1 MSWVAVGVA
10 AVGVVGGAYS
20 AKKQAK
26 AAKQAANSKWESTS
40 EPWGPTR
47 DARTTGINAANDL
60 WNSYSNSW
68 KQGPQFGSAATNGAP
83 VAGAATGGGGSGK
96 KKKRG
101 KGGGA
106 GGGGAKQ
113 PGISGQ
119 MAGALRDRANTG
131 HELYA
136 PANQTATGLLAGQ
149 NELRDEGADMMRGF
163 GQEGFNPYLDEAGQR
178 FDEFENPYLKRF
190 IEEEL
195 GFGDGSGGGGGGG
208 SSRAKPIY
216 SGGSMQW
223 AGNQGGENADMVGA
237 KKYLQDALDADPYA
251 ADNPAMQKMIDS
263 ASRRMREE
271 YMETVVPGITSEWAG
286 VGRYGG
292 GLYADAQAQATGRF
306 TNSLGDMIGSAEF
319 QAYQDAMQR
328 RQENL
333 GLATSYDL
341 GAMNDATQRA
351 GQGSSGAAA
360 AAAAQA
366 AADRDRQQM
375 LFQAIGAYG
384 DDQRFGA
391 GGLMDAAGLLNN
403 AQQFGSS
410 GIMDAADMFSRD
422 QLGALGM
429 IPAISGMDVRDMEA
443 AFGAGNAMDQT
454 GIQRSGLGI
463 QRQGLNLQRQQQM
476 WAQDRANRAEPF
488 EQLARFGDLTNTFG
502 GGYGTQSG
510 YGQGGYNPG
519 PGTAAGAMGGAMAGL
534 GIANAMGYGY
544 GGGGAG
550 GYGGNNYGQPSSTGW
565 GYNPVTGAQDT
576 GNEGWY

>member
-1 MSWVAVGVA
+1 MATTVAV
-10 AVGVVGGAYS
+10 VGALAGAYS
-20 AKKQAK
+20 ANRQAK

-47 DARTTGINAANDL
+47 DARIGGVNAANEL
-60 WNSYSNSW
+60 WQNYNNSW
-68 KQGPQFGSAATNGAP
+68 KQGPQFGSAATNGA
-83 VAGAATGGGGSGK
+83 AATGTGGGG
-96 KKKRG
+96 KKRKG
-101 KGGGA
+101 KGGG
-106 GGGGAKQ
+106 GGGRQ
-113 PGISGQ
+113 QGISGQ
-119 MAGALRDRANTG
+119 MAGALRDRANAG

-136 PANQTATGLLAGQ
+136 PANQAATGLLAGQ
-149 NELRDEGADMMRGF
+149 NELRDEGANMMRGF

-178 FDEFENPYLKRF
+178 FDEYENPYLKRF

-195 GFGDGSGGGGGGG
+195 GFGDGSGGGGSRSSSYRYGGGGGGGVGGGGG
-208 SSRAKPIY
+208 SDA
-216 SGGSMQW
+216 
-223 AGNQGGENADMVGA
+223 NLVGA
-237 KKYLQDALDADPYA
+237 QKYLKDALDADPYA

-351 GQGSSGAAA
+351 GMRSSGRAS

-391 GGLMDAAGLLNN
+391 EGLMGAAGLLNN

-410 GIMDAADMFSRD
+410 GIMGAADMFSRD
-422 QLGALGM
+422 QLGALGL
-429 IPAISGMDVRDMEA
+429 IPSITGMDVRDMEA

-454 GIQRSGLGI
+454 GIQRGSLGI
-463 QRQGLNLQRQQQM
+463 QRQGLNLQAQQQR

-488 EQLARFGDLTNTFG
+488 EMLGRAGELYNTFG

-519 PGTAAGAMGGAMAGL
+519 PGAAGGAMSGAMAGL

-544 GGGGAG
+544 GGGGG

-565 GYNPVTGAQDT
+565 GYNPVTGARDT

>member
-1 MSWVAVGVA
+1 
-10 AVGVVGGAYS
+10 VGVVGGAYS
-20 AKKQAK
+20 ATQQSK
-26 AAKQAANSKWESTS
+26 AAKQAAKSKWESTS

-60 WNSYSNSW
+60 WSQYNNSW

-83 VAGAATGGGGSGK
+83 AATTGAATGG
-96 KKKRG
+96 KKKRKG

-106 GGGGAKQ
+106 GGGGKQ
-113 PGISGQ
+113 QGISGQ
-119 MAGALRDRANTG
+119 MAGALRDRATGG

-136 PANQTATGLLAGQ
+136 PANQAATGLLAGQ
-149 NELRDEGADMMRGF
+149 NELRDEGANMMRGF

-195 GFGDGSGGGGGGG
+195 GFGDGSGGGGGGS
-208 SSRAKPIY
+208 SSRSRPIY
-216 SGGSMQW
+216 SGGSIQW
-223 AGNQGGENADMVGA
+223 AGNQGGENGDMVGA

-319 QAYQDAMQR
+319 QAYQDAMAR

-351 GQGSSGAAA
+351 GQGSSGAAS

-410 GIMDAADMFSRD
+410 GIMGAADMFSRD
-422 QLGALGM
+422 QLGALGL

-454 GIQRSGLGI
+454 GIARSGLGI
-463 QRQGLNLQRQQQM
+463 QRQGLNLQAQQQR

-519 PGTAAGAMGGAMAGL
+519 PGTAGGAMGGAMAGL
-534 GIANAMGYGY
+534 GIANAMGYSGNTNNYSSGFNNYSNGPGNFNYGY
-544 GGGGAG
+544 GGTPVG
-550 GYGGNNYGQPSSTGW
+550 GY
-565 GYNPVTGAQDT
+565 
-576 GNEGWY
+576 